1 MPFGRS
7 SDHRSRDR
15 RNARGGERRSDLES
29 EMLTC
34 AIEAGDIAPNLDPDA
49 TLDALFGPILYRALM
64 GSGIPRGLL
73 DTLYEELLNP

>member
-1 MPFGRS
+1 
-7 SDHRSRDR
+7 
-15 RNARGGERRSDLES
+15 
-29 EMLTC
+29 MLTC